1 MISSITIQTQYQ
13 KLYSALRE
21 YLWPFDTVELI
32 ADLEIA
38 CYQAFPAIEDVKSR
52 ISNLRREI
60 SSVLKDDEELR
71 TQFDEFEEMLNGQDT
86 VYLTLNK
93 VKEVISQ

>member
-1 MISSITIQTQYQ
+1 MISSVVIQTQYQ

-60 SSVLKDDEELR
+60 SSVLKDDEELS